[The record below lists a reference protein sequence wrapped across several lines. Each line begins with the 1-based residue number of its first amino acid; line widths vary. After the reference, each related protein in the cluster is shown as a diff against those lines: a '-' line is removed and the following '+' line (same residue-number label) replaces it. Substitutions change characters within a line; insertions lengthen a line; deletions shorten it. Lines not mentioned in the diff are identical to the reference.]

1 MSGTLSPAMRMTQTL
16 AEMERAFLESQE
28 VEQVRAEQTV
38 RTADLRLRQREI
50 DRVHKK
56 GTRRFVMLVFALILT
71 AVLVT
76 VAMFET
82 LYYVMG

>member
-1 MSGTLSPAMRMTQTL
+1 MTQTL
-16 AEMERAFLESQE
+16 AEMERAFLEEQE
-28 VEQVRAEQTV
+28 VEQVRAENTV
-38 RTADLRLRQREI
+38 RTAELRQRQREI
-50 DRVHKK
+50 DRVHKH
-56 GTRRFVMLVFALILT
+56 GTMRFIVLVTTLILT

>member
-1 MSGTLSPAMRMTQTL
+1 MRMRQSL
-16 AEMERAFLESQE
+16 AQLERALVDEI
-28 VEQVRAEQTV
+28 EQDREQ
-38 RTADLRLRQREI
+38 ADRLRRDVEL
-50 DRVHKK
+50 RARKRHLEKTHKR
-56 GTRRFVMLVFALILT
+56 GSMRFGLLYLILVGT

>member
-1 MSGTLSPAMRMTQTL
+1 MRMRQSL
-16 AEMERAFLESQE
+16 AEIERAFHEEAQ
-28 VEQVRAEQTV
+28 VEQVRAQHTV
-38 RTADLRLRQREI
+38 RTAELRTRQRRIE
-50 DRVHKK
+50 RQHKH
-56 GTRRFVMLVFALILT
+56 GTMRFIALVVVLLAT

>member
-1 MSGTLSPAMRMTQTL
+1 MRMRESL
-16 AEMERAFLESQE
+16 SELERAFLEEAQ

-38 RTADLRLRQREI
+38 RSAELRMRQRQIE
-50 DRVHKK
+50 RAHKH
-56 GTRRFVMLVFALILT
+56 GTMRFIALVLALIGT

>member
-1 MSGTLSPAMRMTQTL
+1 MRQSL
-16 AEMERAFLESQE
+16 AEIERAF
-28 VEQVRAEQTV
+28 VEELAVDRERTEAAVRQAT
-38 RTADLRLRQREI
+38 LRQRARHLE
-50 DRVHKK
+50 RTHKH
-56 GTRRFVMLVFALILT
+56 GTMRFVVLVLTLIAT

>member
-1 MSGTLSPAMRMTQTL
+1 MRMRQSL
-16 AEMERAFLESQE
+16 AEIERAFVEEAQ
-28 VEQVRAEQTV
+28 VEQVRAKHTV
-38 RTADLRLRQREI
+38 RTTELRARQRQIE
-50 DRVHKK
+50 RAHKH
-56 GTRRFVMLVFALILT
+56 GTMRFIALVLTLIGT

>member
-1 MSGTLSPAMRMTQTL
+1 MRQSL
-16 AEMERAFLESQE
+16 NQFERAFLEE
-28 VEQVRAEQTV
+28 TEADRVRREA
-38 RTADLRLRQREI
+38 LRRQAVLRSRQRQVEK
-50 DRVHKK
+50 VHKHGK
-56 GTRRFVMLVFALILT
+56 ARFWVLLAMLLAT

>member
-1 MSGTLSPAMRMTQTL
+1 MRMMQSL
-16 AEMERAFLESQE
+16 AEIERAFLEQQE

-38 RTADLRLRQREI
+38 RTAELRQRQREI
-50 DRVHKK
+50 DRVHKR
-56 GTRRFVMLVFALILT
+56 GTMRFTVLVCTLIAT

>member
-1 MSGTLSPAMRMTQTL
+1 MRMTQTL

-38 RTADLRLRQREI
+38 RTAELRQRQREI
-50 DRVHKK
+50 DRVHKR
-56 GTRRFVMLVFALILT
+56 GTMRFTLLVLTLIGT

>member
-1 MSGTLSPAMRMTQTL
+1 MATKMRQSL
-16 AEMERAFLESQE
+16 NQFERAFLEE
-28 VEQVRAEQTV
+28 TEADRA
-38 RTADLRLRQREI
+38 RRDALRRQAVQRARQRQVEK
-50 DRVHKK
+50 VHKHGK
-56 GTRRFVMLVFALILT
+56 ARFWVLLAMLLAT

>member
-1 MSGTLSPAMRMTQTL
+1 MRQSL
-16 AEMERAFLESQE
+16 AEIERAFVEEAQ
-28 VEQVRAEQTV
+28 VEQVRAEHTV
-38 RTADLRLRQREI
+38 RATALRARQREI
-50 DRVHKK
+50 ERAHKH
-56 GTRRFVMLVFALILT
+56 GTMRFLALVLALIAT

>member
-1 MSGTLSPAMRMTQTL
+1 MRQSL
-16 AEMERAFLESQE
+16 AEIERAFLEEAQ
-28 VEQVRAEQTV
+28 VEQVQAEHTV
-38 RTADLRLRQREI
+38 RTAELRMRQRQIE
-50 DRVHKK
+50 RAHKH
-56 GTRRFVMLVFALILT
+56 GTMRFFAIMVALIGT

>member
-1 MSGTLSPAMRMTQTL
+1 MRMTQTL
-16 AEMERAFLESQE
+16 AEIERAFLEQQE

-38 RTADLRLRQREI
+38 RTAELRQRQRHI
-50 DRVHKK
+50 DRVHKH
-56 GTRRFVMLVFALILT
+56 GTMRFVVLVMTLILT

>member
-1 MSGTLSPAMRMTQTL
+1 MRMRQSL
-16 AEMERAFLESQE
+16 AEIERAFHEEAQ
-28 VEQVRAEQTV
+28 VQQVRAVETV
-38 RTADLRLRQREI
+38 RETQLRARQREI
-50 DRVHKK
+50 EKAHKH
-56 GTRRFVMLVFALILT
+56 GTMRFIALVAALIAT

>member
-1 MSGTLSPAMRMTQTL
+1 MRMTQTL
-16 AEMERAFLESQE
+16 AEMERAFLEQQE
-28 VEQVRAEQTV
+28 VEQVRAENTV
-38 RTADLRLRQREI
+38 RTAERRQRQREI
-50 DRVHKK
+50 DRVHKG
-56 GTRRFVMLVFALILT
+56 GTKRFVLLVFTLILT

>member
-1 MSGTLSPAMRMTQTL
+1 MRMRQSIAQL
-16 AEMERAFLESQE
+16 ERAF
-28 VEQVRAEQTV
+28 VEEIELDRTRRENLR
-38 RTADLRLRQREI
+38 RTASQRSRVRRVQRRQQRGSLRFFL
-50 DRVHKK
+50 
-56 GTRRFVMLVFALILT
+56 LVLSLIAT

>member
-1 MSGTLSPAMRMTQTL
+1 MRMRQSL
-16 AEMERAFLESQE
+16 AEIERAFHEEAQ
-28 VEQVRAEQTV
+28 VEQVRAVETV
-38 RTADLRLRQREI
+38 RETQLRARQREI
-50 DRVHKK
+50 EKAHKH
-56 GTRRFVMLVFALILT
+56 GTMRFIVLVVALLGT